1 MTTTLYRAAD
11 DTYTGYGSCYATDRA
26 VAQTYHANPGMGGS
40 TLISVQ
46 LPDDAS
52 IVQIDWATLEMLDEL
67 VGIETD
73 HDWDF
78 VYQAGEDTG
87 WAGAREAGY
96 DWVMYDEPQIG
107 SSWEITT
114 TLQYIGSSD
123 AGAATVLYMLD
134 EDAIDELD
142 EQLGELCL
150 EEYGDIADELGGIA

>member
-46 LPDDAS
+46 LDDAAS

-73 HDWDF
+73 HDWIL
-78 VYQAGEDTG
+78 YIRPARTLAGRAPVRPAT
-87 WAGAREAGY
+87 
-96 DWVMYDEPQIG
+96 IG
-107 SSWEITT
+107 SCTT
-114 TLQYIGSSD
+114 SLR
-123 AGAATVLYMLD
+123 
-134 EDAIDELD
+134 
-142 EQLGELCL
+142 
-150 EEYGDIADELGGIA
+150 